1 MIGQLRGKIIE
12 KHPPELII
20 DVHGVGYAVFAP
32 MSTFYQLADHDQ
44 EITLFTQL
52 IVREDA
58 HQLYGFINKAERSLF
73 RTLLKVNGVGPKVAL
88 AILSS
93 TEPNAFVQSIID
105 NDTAALVRLPGIGKK
120 TAERLVIEMRDKLQD
135 WFADLPAYASD
146 QLQSTQEPTLSTYNE
161 AISALVA
168 LGYKPAEAQRAVKSV
183 NEQNLTIEGL
193 IRQALRQMAD
203 KSDK

>member
-58 HQLYGFINKAERSLF
+58 HQLYGFVNKAERTLF

-135 WFADLPAYASD
+135 WFADLPAYATD
-146 QLQSTQEPTLSTYNE
+146 QMQSTQEPTLSTYNE

-168 LGYKPAEAQRAVKSV
+168 LGYKPAEAQRAVKAV
-183 NEQNLTIEGL
+183 NEQNLTIESL

-203 KSDK
+203 KNDK